1 MTYISRR
8 RLLSAGFV
16 GGAVGLGGCLDD
28 SNDESVLSVSDPDDW
43 PDLTGREVHVLT
55 SESSVPF
62 QQYWTELSAAFETA
76 TDASVTVEYG
86 GIGIGYRE
94 RLSKLLAAGSPPE
107 VSHLGM
113 NDAASYG
120 TAGQLADH
128 SEIVDHW
135 EDQWSETPDGMRID
149 LGDGDVYLPML
160 SNPHTLWYRQ
170 DVVDAPPET
179 WSAELDRAA
188 AVDGGR
194 GNTRAT
200 AIPLSSGFA
209 GQNKFLSYGWSNGAQ
224 VCASA
229 GDDVEVVM
237 DSTFLDEWI
246 EVCEHYEQL
255 YEYCDPGIDT
265 GTGQYIQAVGN
276 QFAYW
281 NQYVG
286 ARTKLAAENSPVAG
300 DIAPAHPPFRS
311 SRRLYGNVQGKAVFA
326 DSDVEAGMWFL
337 RFMARPEQLVPFYFA
352 DPIHNA
358 PVHEAIRSHERF
370 QERLAELP
378 SYWDVPEHLNFDW
391 IENGVDMANEF
402 GGVNPY
408 AGELLNSFK
417 LFGVTY
423 DVLVNDLAPREAIRN
438 RAASL
443 RKIIRNS
450 RR

>member
-1 MTYISRR
+1 MLT
-8 RLLSAGFV
+8 AGFA
-16 GGAVGLGGCLDD
+16 GGAVGLGGCLGD
-28 SNDESVLSVSDPDDW
+28 SNDESGLPAPDPDEW

-55 SESSVPF
+55 SESSVPY
-62 QQYWTELSAAFETA
+62 QQYWTDLSAAFETA
-76 TDASVTVEYG
+76 TNASVTVEYG
-86 GIGIGYRE
+86 GIGISYRE

-128 SEIVDHW
+128 TEIVEHW
-135 EDQWSETPDGMRID
+135 ERRWSETPDGMRIA
-149 LGDGDVYLPML
+149 LGNGDVYLPML
-160 SNPHTLWYRQ
+160 SNPHTLWYRE
-170 DVVDAPPET
+170 DVIDAPPET
-179 WSAELDRAA
+179 WSEELDRAA
-188 AVDGGR
+188 AVDEGR
-194 GNTRAT
+194 GGTRAT

-237 DSTFLDEWI
+237 DSTFLDDWV

-255 YEYCDPGIDT
+255 YEYCDPGTDT
-265 GTGQYIQAVGN
+265 GTGEYIQAVGSG
-276 QFAYW
+276 FAYW

-286 ARTKLAAENSPVAG
+286 ARTKLAAEGTPVGG
-300 DIAPAHPPFRS
+300 DIAPAHPPFRT

-326 DSDVEAGMWFL
+326 DADVEAGMSFL
-337 RFMARPEQLVPFYFA
+337 RFMARPEYLVPFYFA

-358 PVHEAIRSHERF
+358 PVHETIRAHDLF
-370 QERLAELP
+370 QRRLEKLP
-378 SYWDVPEHLNFDW
+378 EYWDIPEHLNFAW

-402 GGVNPY
+402 GGVNPH
-408 AGELLNSFK
+408 AGDMLNSFE

-423 DVLVNDLAPREAIRN
+423 DVLVNEHPPREAIEN
-438 RAASL
+438 RADAL
-443 RKIIRNS
+443 RKLIRDS
-450 RR
+450 HR